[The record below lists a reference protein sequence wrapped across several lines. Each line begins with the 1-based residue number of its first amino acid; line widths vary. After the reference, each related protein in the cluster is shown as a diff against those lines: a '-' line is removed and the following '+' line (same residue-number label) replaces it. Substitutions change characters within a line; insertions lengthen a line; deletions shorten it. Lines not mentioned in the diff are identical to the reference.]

1 MLSSNHRGRG
11 QEPVM
16 VHGRIVF
23 AVTVNMAFYLR
34 PVRPVC
40 KLTNPYADLRR
51 AEEYALMTPRMSAL
65 PESLRTWLNAA
76 LALVYPEVCQPCRA
90 ARATPAEGFV
100 CAGCRAKVRLVE
112 RPFCERCGRP
122 YEGEITGQFECPN
135 CRDREMHFR
144 QARSAVVACKLMLD
158 VIHRYKY
165 SRALWFEP
173 FLAELLAGA
182 AKPELAKERWDFIVP
197 VPLYP
202 ARQRE
207 REFNQAERLA
217 RRLSAATRIPLNKRL
232 IRRIRPTTT
241 QTVLSRAEREENVR
255 TAFAPRRGFALNGER
270 LVLVDDVLT
279 TGATTSA
286 CAKVLRGGGAG
297 DVCVW
302 TVARGV

>member
-1 MLSSNHRGRG
+1 MA
-11 QEPVM
+11 
-16 VHGRIVF
+16 
-23 AVTVNMAFYLR
+23 AVAQ
-34 PVRPVC
+34 
-40 KLTNPYADLRR
+40 
-51 AEEYALMTPRMSAL
+51 
-65 PESLRTWLNAA
+65 SLRAWLNAG
-76 LALVYPEVCQPCRA
+76 LALVYPEVCQLCSV

-100 CAGCRAKVRLVE
+100 CVGCRSKVRFIE

-122 YEGEITGQFECPN
+122 YQGDITGTFECPN
-135 CRDREMHFR
+135 CRDRELHFR
-144 QARSAVVACKLMLD
+144 QARSAVVACETMLE

-173 FLAELLAGA
+173 FLAELLIGV
-182 AKPELAKERWDFIVP
+182 AKPQLASEKWDFIVP

-202 ARQRE
+202 SKQRE

-217 RRLSAATRIPLNKRL
+217 RCLSAATQIPVNKRL
-232 IRRIRPTTT
+232 IRRVRPTCT

-255 TAFAPRRGFALNGER
+255 NAFAMRRGRTLHGER

-286 CAKVLRGGGAG
+286 CARVLRAAKGG

-302 TVARGV
+302 TVARGI